1 MKPGIYRQ
9 KLNFESN
16 FTTIPN
22 SWIRNTG
29 LSVNANFLL
38 VYLLTHEIGY
48 NITFNQIEREI
59 GLGETAIRTA
69 MNQLKDAGWL
79 ETHRTVDERGYNAG
93 LAWILKEPNMPLVDE
108 NPNLANPDLDNPDLD
123 WQGTIENNKYKKTT
137 NKEILIIQTQHFEKF
152 WNAYPRKVAKKSALK
167 AWLNVVSPDLVDA
180 VIAGAIRFAHD
191 PNLPIEQFVPHPA
204 TWLRAERWNDG
215 PLPERV
221 KTPEELRELDLVK
234 ARERRDREIQA
245 TKDLLASEPKGES
258 APRCEHDR
266 IVAAC
271 MKCIRAGKVS

>member
-180 VIAGAIRFAHD
+180 VIAGAIRFAND
-191 PNLPIEQFVPHPA
+191 PNLPVEQFVPHPG
-204 TWLRAERWNDG
+204 TWLRNERWLDG

-221 KTPEELRELDLVK
+221 KSPEELQAVK
-234 ARERRDREIQA
+234 VAEAKARRDREIADTLKLIADQPVHEA
-245 TKDLLASEPKGES
+245 
-258 APRCEHDR
+258 APRCVHGK
-266 IVAAC
+266 IIAAC
-271 MKCIRAGKVS
+271 MKCIRAGVV

>member
-1 MKPGIYRQ
+1 MTAVLKYSKAHGRAKLVLLGIANHQGDEGAWPSIATLARYANASERSVKRDIQ
-9 KLNFESN
+9 ELIQMGE
-16 FTTIPN
+16 
-22 SWIRNTG
+22 
-29 LSVNANFLL
+29 LQVEVNAAPIGGQYRTNRYWVL
-38 VYLLTHEIGY
+38 VEMPGVTDQVIRGDSSGNQGCQIGSSGVTPGGTL
-48 NITFNQIEREI
+48 NVIN
-59 GLGETAIRTA
+59 
-69 MNQLKDAGWL
+69 
-79 ETHRTVDERGYNAG
+79 
-93 LAWILKEPNMPLVDE
+93 LKE
-108 NPNLANPDLDNPDLD
+108 
-123 WQGTIENNKYKKTT
+123 T
-137 NKEILIIQTQHFEKF
+137 LINQSKDFEKF

>member
-22 SWIRNTG
+22 AWIRNTG

-48 NITFNQIEREI
+48 NITFSQIEKEI

-69 MNQLKDAGWL
+69 MNQLKEAGWL
-79 ETHRTVDERGYNAG
+79 ETHRTVDDRGYNAG
-93 LAWILKEPNMPLVDE
+93 LAWILKEPSVSMSE

-123 WQGTIENNKYKKTT
+123 SQGTIENNNIKKTI
-137 NKEILIIQTQHFEKF
+137 NKEILISQTQDFEKF
-152 WNAYPRKVAKKSALK
+152 WNAYPRKVAKKTAYK
-167 AWLNVVSPDLVDA
+167 AWLNIVSPDLVDT

-191 PNLPIEQFVPHPA
+191 PNLPVEQFVPHPA
-204 TWLRAERWNDG
+204 TWLRSERWNDG

-221 KTPEELRELDLVK
+221 KSPEEIQALKVADAK
-234 ARERRDREIQA
+234 ARRDREIA
-245 TKDLLASEPKGES
+245 DTKKLIESQPKHEA
-258 APRCEHDR
+258 APRCVHGK

-271 MKCIRAGKVS
+271 MKCIRAGVV

>member
-16 FTTIPN
+16 FTIIPN

-93 LAWILKEPNMPLVDE
+93 LAWILKEPNMPLVNE

>member
-22 SWIRNTG
+22 AWIRNTG

-48 NITFNQIEREI
+48 NITFQQIEREI
-59 GLGETAIRTA
+59 GLGETAIRKA

-79 ETHRTVDERGYNAG
+79 ETHRTVDEHGYNAG
-93 LAWILKEPNMPLVDE
+93 LAWILKEPDGLIGE
-108 NPNLANPDLDNPDLD
+108 NPNLANPDLANPALD
-123 WQGTIENNKYKKTT
+123 IGGAIENNLYKKT
-137 NKEILIIQTQHFEKF
+137 NLKEYMADFEKF
-152 WNAYPRKVAKKSALK
+152 WNAYPRKANKKAAAK
-167 AWLNVVSPDLVDA
+167 AWVAVITESLIDE

-191 PNLPIEQFVPHPA
+191 PNLPPEQFIPHAA
-204 TWLRAERWNDG
+204 TWLRSERWND
-215 PLPERV
+215 PALPERQ
-221 KTPEELRELDLVK
+221 KTVEELQAIKSAEAKL
-234 ARERRDREIQA
+234 RRDREVAETLKMIAEQ
-245 TKDLLASEPKGES
+245 PKHES
-258 APRCEHDR
+258 APRCEHGK

-271 MKCIRAGKVS
+271 MKCIRAGIV